1 MRLEKFPSHFHYGGN
16 SIRKPGAG
24 VGEEV
29 GEGGGRKV
37 ETHKR
42 RFRSLRASKK
52 IAFNVEKA
60 FDKAFQASF
69 IH

>member
-29 GEGGGRKV
+29 GEEEEGRD
-37 ETHKR
+37 TQ
-42 RFRSLRASKK
+42 
-52 IAFNVEKA
+52 KA
-60 FDKAFQASF
+60 LS
-69 IH
+69 